1 MFYFIASIYFIL
13 KSTWSVCAC
22 VILYYNGKTDIFT
35 ILVLMFF
42 NVVYLYP
49 YSGLT
54 ALKKASEYFHERL
67 AHLC

>member
-1 MFYFIASIYFIL
+1 MFYFTASIYFIL
-13 KSTWSVCAC
+13 KSTWSVCVC
-22 VILYYNGKTDIFT
+22 IILYYIGKTGIFT

-54 ALKKASEYFHERL
+54 YFPQKGFGIFS
-67 AHLC
+67 